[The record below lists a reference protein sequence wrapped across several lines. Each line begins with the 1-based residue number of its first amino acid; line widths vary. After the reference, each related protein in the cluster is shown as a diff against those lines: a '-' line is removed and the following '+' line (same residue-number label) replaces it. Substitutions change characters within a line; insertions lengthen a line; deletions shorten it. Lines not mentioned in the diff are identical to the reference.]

1 MIALSLVKQQLRV
14 FHDDEDVLIQGY
26 TDAALSAFETWT
38 NRTLIDPVHALP
50 DPPGNALALS
60 KSIQQGALLLIGH
73 WYANRETVAVGV
85 SAIELPMATNALW
98 NPHRWVNV

>member
-50 DPPGNALALS
+50 DPPGNAISLS

>member
-14 FHDDEDVLIQGY
+14 FHDDEDDLIQGY
-26 TDAALSAFETWT
+26 TDAALSAFESWT
-38 NRTLIDPVHALP
+38 NRTLIDPAHELP
-50 DPPGNALALS
+50 DPPGKAITLS

-73 WYANRETVAVGV
+73 WYANREAVAVGV

-98 NPHRWVNV
+98 KPHRWVNV